1 MHCQHSSTLNCC
13 AGVNSGA
20 SNGHAHSTKANGA
33 TNSKVIGS
41 SISGSS
47 SDEDSIASK
56 TSRETAFDV
65 NKLQKLRTKP
75 KKGPVPLEGPKAIS
89 KEETGSKKTKKN
101 RVWGDA
107 PPPSKLDYTDPV
119 IDEEEEGKVHTALE
133 NGLSLMDKDDED
145 ESYEVEDIEEEE
157 ERESK
162 KVAPKKGWLSSL
174 VQRYIS
180 KFCTSM
186 AF

>member
-13 AGVNSGA
+13 AGYSNGA
-20 SNGHAHSTKANGA
+20 SNGHAHATKANGA
-33 TNSKVIGS
+33 ANSKVSGS

-65 NKLQKLRTKP
+65 NKLQKLRSKP
-75 KKGPVPLEGPKAIS
+75 KKGPAPLEGPKAIS

-119 IDEEEEGKVHTALE
+119 INEEEEGKVHIALE

-157 ERESK
+157 ENDSK
-162 KVAPKKGWLSSL
+162 KVAPKKSWLSSL
-174 VQRYIS
+174 VQRYI
-180 KFCTSM
+180 
-186 AF
+186 